1 MSGDPHA
8 LTALLTTSAPAV
20 SRPGYGRDVARLLP
34 DQILLAGAVPLRLV
48 REPLPE
54 GREASRVTELVARL
68 RPDVVLHIATSPTH
82 GLRLV
87 ATAGAQ
93 GHGRLTATWPA
104 PPLAG
109 RLRGHGIEAEVCDDP
124 DEHSAAVLRACL
136 SACRDEGLE
145 DTLTGLLHLP
155 GARAEE
161 APVDRESLGYLL
173 VELADQ
179 VRRRR
184 AWREGRG
191 RLCVPRPVRT
201 LRVGLTGGI
210 GSGKSTVAGLLAH
223 LGAHVVDA
231 DTLAHEALAPGS
243 VGLARVR
250 GRFGEDVLD
259 ADGTVDRAALAARVF
274 ADPQARADL
283 EALTLPWIAQAAAE
297 RIEVAGPGE
306 VGVYDVPLLAEGG
319 MADLFDLVVV
329 VETPM
334 EQRLARLER
343 RGLPRAQALA
353 RMRAQATDE
362 QRRALADVVLVNNG
376 TTEDLADGVT
386 WIWEQRVL
394 PALA

>member
-1 MSGDPHA
+1 MSGERHA
-8 LTALLTTSAPAV
+8 LTALLTASAPAV
-20 SRPGYGRDVARLLP
+20 GQPGCGWDVVRLLP

-54 GREASRVTELVARL
+54 GCDASRIAALITRL
-68 RPDVVLHIATSPTH
+68 RPDVVLHTAIGPTS
-82 GLRLV
+82 RLCL
-87 ATAGAQ
+87 ATAAAGDDRD
-93 GHGRLTATWPA
+93 RLAATWPA
-104 PPLAG
+104 HPLVG
-109 RLRGHGIEAEVCDDP
+109 RLRGHGYEAEACDDV
-124 DEHSAAVLRACL
+124 DEHSAAVLRSCLNAC
-136 SACRDEGLE
+136 ADEGLG

-155 GARAEE
+155 GAQAED
-161 APVDRESLGYLL
+161 APVEREPLGYLL

-191 RLCVPRPVRT
+191 RLSVPRPVRT

-210 GSGKSTVAGLLAH
+210 GSGKSAVAGLLAH

-231 DTLAHEALAPGS
+231 DTLAQEAIAPGS
-243 VGLARVR
+243 VGLLRVR
-250 GRFGEDVLD
+250 ERFGDDVLD
-259 ADGTVDRAALAARVF
+259 ADGAVDRAALAAQVF
-274 ADPQARADL
+274 ADPRAREDL
-283 EALTLPWIAQAAAE
+283 EAITLPWIAQAAAE
-297 RIEVAGPGE
+297 RIELVGPGE

-319 MADLFDLVVV
+319 MADLFDLVIV

-334 EQRLARLER
+334 KQRLERLER

-362 QRRALADVVLVNNG
+362 ARRALADVVLVNNG

-386 WIWEQRVL
+386 WIWEHRVL